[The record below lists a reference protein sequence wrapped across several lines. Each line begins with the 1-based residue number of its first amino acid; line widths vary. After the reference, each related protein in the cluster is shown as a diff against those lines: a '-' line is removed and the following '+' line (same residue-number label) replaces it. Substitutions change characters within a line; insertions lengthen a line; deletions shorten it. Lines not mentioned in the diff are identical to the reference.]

1 MPPPETAPPGGA
13 ARPGGTTR
21 HRGIAR
27 PAGTSLRTALPRH
40 LDGEARARL
49 AAELGPGGPVPADWR
64 DGPRDGDVLLVAPH
78 EMGNGGLPPDLGTV
92 LEAADWS
99 WVHLTSAGA
108 DFVDLAGW
116 PADRLLT
123 RSWRCYAAPL
133 AEYALGAMLTHQWR
147 DGSPWDGREVAA
159 DAGLWGARVGVAGYG
174 EVGRRVAQVAAAL
187 GASVLVLSRTPRPPS
202 GSIAHTTSPAAV
214 LDADHAVIALPLTP
228 GTRGLFGPEL
238 LAAARPGLHL
248 VNISRAQIVCQRTL
262 ARLCAEG
269 RMHATLDVT
278 DPEPLPPGH
287 PLRRLPS
294 VRLSPHVAWRSRR
307 SDAAFTEDFAVLW
320 RRLEEG
326 GPPPAQA
333 VAAGG
338 DARARTAVR
347 ALGQRGEAC
356 AYC

>member
-1 MPPPETAPPGGA
+1 MPPNEVA
-13 ARPGGTTR
+13 
-21 HRGIAR
+21 
-27 PAGTSLRTALPRH
+27 LRTALPRH
-40 LDGEARARL
+40 LAGEARSRL

-64 DGPRDGDVLLVAPH
+64 DGPRRGDVLLVAAH
-78 EMGNGGLPPDLGTV
+78 EMGNGGLPGDLAAV
-92 LEAADWS
+92 LGAADWS

-108 DFVDLAGW
+108 DFVDLPRW

-133 AEYALGAMLTHQWR
+133 AEYALGAMLLHQWR

-174 EVGRRVAQVAAAL
+174 ETGRRVAGVAAAL

-202 GSIAHTTSPAAV
+202 GRIEHTTSPTAV
-214 LDADHAVIALPLTP
+214 LDADHMVIALPLNA
-228 GTRGLFGPEL
+228 GTRGLFGPEVL
-238 LAAARPGLHL
+238 PRARHGLHL
-248 VNISRAQIVCQRTL
+248 VNVSRAQIVCQRTL

-287 PLRRLPS
+287 ALRSLSR
-294 VRLSPHVAWRSRR
+294 VRLSPHVAWRSRH
-307 SDAAFTEDFAVLW
+307 SDAAFTEDFGALW
-320 RRLEEG
+320 RGLREG
-326 GPPPAQA
+326 GTPPAEA
-333 VAAGG
+333 VAAGT
-338 DARARTAVR
+338 DERARAAVR
-347 ALGQRGEAC
+347 AIGQRGEAC